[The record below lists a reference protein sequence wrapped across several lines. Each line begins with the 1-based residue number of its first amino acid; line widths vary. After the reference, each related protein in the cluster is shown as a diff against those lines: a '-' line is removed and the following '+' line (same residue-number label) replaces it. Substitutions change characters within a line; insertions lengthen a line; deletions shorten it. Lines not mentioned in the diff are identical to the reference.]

1 MQFQM
6 CSLEECVKR
15 FPLTFHRHTNVTKY
29 FLCSELG
36 TDYCKGKNSQTVVIH
51 RKGTGKAMSI
61 MFCFLSVA
69 EN

>member
-6 CSLEECVKR
+6 CSLEECIKR
-15 FPLTFHRHTNVTKY
+15 FPLPFHRNTNVAKY

-36 TDYCKGKNSQTVVIH
+36 TDYYKGKNSQTVVIH
-51 RKGTGKAMSI
+51 RKRTGKAMSI